1 MNGLPGTPTTQGRAA
16 AAAHYRPP
24 GWSYRHL
31 VDRVWVSVL
40 SPAWPALFALLGW
53 QCSRLMQALYAD
65 HPSQDRTGIAVFTA
79 IAVAGVLLHEAAHAV
94 AVRLLG
100 GTVLAFLIR
109 GMSAAVV
116 WDGLA
121 DRTKK
126 RAVISVAGPVAQ
138 LLYGAIIL
146 MATAPGPQDITALAW
161 CAAWLNIALAILNLL
176 PLPATDGTRII
187 EQLLPHR
194 TTTNAAHRKPN
205 RNSRNARRP
214 QNRPQRHLA
223 RRPAPWIRYR
233 PRRGTGHRLRPL

>member
-1 MNGLPGTPTTQGRAA
+1 VVSGLPVTPTTQERPVMAR
-16 AAAHYRPP
+16 YRPP
-24 GWSYRHL
+24 GWSYLHL

-65 HPSQDRTGIAVFTA
+65 HPSPNRTGIAVFTA
-79 IAVAGVLLHEAAHAV
+79 LAVTGVLLHEAAHTV

-146 MATAPGPQDITALAW
+146 AATAPGPQDISALAW
-161 CAAWLNIALAILNLL
+161 CAAWLNIALAVLNLL
-176 PLPATDGTRII
+176 PLPGADGTRII
-187 EQLLPHR
+187 EQFLPHR
-194 TTTNAAHRKPN
+194 A
-205 RNSRNARRP
+205 
-214 QNRPQRHLA
+214 QRCPPEPEQEL
-223 RRPAPWIRYR
+223 
-233 PRRGTGHRLRPL
+233 